1 MTAKLV
7 DANRILDNAR
17 TNLPG
22 ALDTAIC
29 LELFN
34 VLNDFFNRT
43 NIWWEDITFSV
54 DTSMGMNSTV
64 CIQPSEGGVI
74 NRLLGVYAGTVDNR
88 RRMTMPQLG
97 ELMFVDVPSQAET
110 WTARCA
116 LTVSDPV
123 PEQGALAGFPQLP
136 DFVVTK
142 YYRGIT
148 AGLVSSM
155 MTQVGKPYS
164 NPKMAAF
171 NGQKYSA
178 TVAEARGDVRRQNLF
193 GAQAWRFPAFAS

>member
-43 NIWWEDITFSV
+43 NIWWEDITFPV
-54 DTSMGMNSTV
+54 DTTMGMNSTV
-64 CIQPSEGGVI
+64 CIQASEGGVI
-74 NRLLGVYAGTVDNR
+74 NRLLGVYVGTVDVL
-88 RRMTMPQLG
+88 RRMTMPRPG
-97 ELMFVDVPSQAET
+97 ELMFIDVPSGAET

-116 LTVSDPV
+116 LTVTDPV
-123 PEQGALAGFPQLP
+123 PESGSLAGFPQLP
-136 DFVVTK
+136 DFVMTK

-148 AGLVSSM
+148 HGVIAHM

-164 NPKMAAF
+164 NPKMALLH
-171 NGQKYSA
+171 GQKYSA
-178 TVAEARGDVRRQNLF
+178 VVAEARGDVRRQNLF